1 MSLISC
7 PECGRE
13 VSDTGKKCPHCG
25 FVLKKVEAKKVF
37 MVIALVLQ
45 LAVIVLSLIPSTW
58 IYYKS
63 FWKLDDSDGFSA
75 IASRLYPTN
84 VLGINFYGEFQAS
97 FIFSLVFIVLCLAT
111 VVFICC
117 KVWGKNATNPFVE
130 KFSLMKELWLM
141 PLVAHIFQIASAI
154 SFKEL
159 IVPINLSSKYLTNNA
174 GDLGDGV
181 EVWMILQ
188 VLVILTVTAVNFT
201 AIKNSV
207 KTLFKK
213 EKVEPIEMEGE
224 EETELAV
231 EKKKV
236 NINKRY
242 IIEFVV
248 IMLLL
253 VVPFGINAAIANIP
267 REVVIEESDKEIT
280 TTKMWEIA
288 RQKAVNACCENT
300 KVDTIKG
307 FEIGSK
313 SIREETDEYWE
324 VEMSGSFYP
333 IDKYGDF
340 GDYHLF
346 DVVVQVGKDGTWVD
360 TTYDYVRKK
369 RW

>member
-25 FVLKKVEAKKVF
+25 FVLKKTEFKKVV

-58 IYYKS
+58 VYEKRLWELSGNGIGIS
-63 FWKLDDSDGFSA
+63 SDS
-75 IASRLYPTN
+75 YPTN
-84 VLGINFYGEFQAS
+84 IFGINEYGEFQVS
-97 FIFSLVFIVLCLAT
+97 FIFSLVFMVLCLAT

-130 KFSLMKELWLM
+130 KISAMKELWLM

-159 IVPINLSSKYLTNNA
+159 IAHINLSATYLTNNA

-181 EVWMILQ
+181 MFWMLLQ

-213 EKVEPIEMEGE
+213 KKVEPIEMEGE

-231 EKKKV
+231 EKKKI

-242 IIEFVV
+242 IIEFAV
-248 IMLLL
+248 IVLLL
-253 VVPFGINAAIANIP
+253 VVPSVANTVIANIP
-267 REVVIEESDKEIT
+267 REVVIEDVKREIT
-280 TTKMWEIA
+280 TTQMWDSA
-288 RQKAVNACCENT
+288 KQQAVNECCLNT
-300 KVDTIKG
+300 SVDTIKG